1 MDMQHKNSTGGP
13 LGDKGMT
20 AQVDDFLGAVYV
32 FSTMVNV
39 LTEEDL
45 LRDASHG
52 LLTPSQ
58 MKLLRLV
65 DLNDGLTVGDAAAFL
80 RVSKAAASKAVD
92 KLVKKLFLQRSSGQ
106 TDRREI
112 RLSLT
117 DESRKILARYE
128 NAREQKLREIFSMSV
143 PAELSTISALLDCF
157 SARIAI
163 ENSSAQPGRL
173 CLQCGTYFRK
183 NCLLR
188 TQLGRQ
194 CFHQRREKQSE

>member
-1 MDMQHKNSTGGP
+1 MQYMNSVGGP
-13 LGDKGMT
+13 LAEKGAL
-20 AQVDDFLGAVYV
+20 AQLDDFLGAVYV
-32 FSTMVNV
+32 FSTMVNE
-39 LTEEDL
+39 LIEEDL
-45 LRDASHG
+45 LRKASQG
-52 LLTPSQ
+52 QVTPSQ

-65 DLNDGLTVGDAAAFL
+65 GLNDGLTVGDAAAFL

-92 KLVKKLFLQRSSGQ
+92 KLVKKLLLQRTPGR

-112 RLSLT
+112 RLSLSE
-117 DESRKILARYE
+117 ESRKVLARYE
-128 NAREQKLREIFSMSV
+128 NAREQKLREIFSMSA
-143 PAELSTISALLDCF
+143 PAELAKISALLDCF

-163 ENSSAQPGRL
+163 ENSSAQPGTL

-194 CFHQRREKQSE
+194 CFHRKQQGDE

>member
-1 MDMQHKNSTGGP
+1 MQHKDSAGSS
-13 LGDKGMT
+13 LI
-20 AQVDDFLGAVYV
+20 AQVDDFLGAVYI

-45 LRDASHG
+45 LKNASYG
-52 LLTPSQ
+52 QVTPSQ
-58 MKLLRLV
+58 VKLLRLV
-65 DLNDGLTVGDAAAFL
+65 GRNDGLTVGDAAVFL

-92 KLVKKLFLQRSSGQ
+92 KLVRKLLLQRSPGR

-112 RLSLT
+112 CLSLT
-117 DESRKILARYE
+117 DESRLVLARYE
-128 NAREQKLREIFSMSV
+128 SAREQKLREVFSMSA
-143 PAELSTISALLDCF
+143 PAELAKISALLDCF

-163 ENSSAQPGRL
+163 ENSSAQPGSL

-183 NCLLR
+183 DCLLR

-194 CFHQRREKQSE
+194 CFHQREK

>member
-1 MDMQHKNSTGGP
+1 MQSINSIGAPLAEKNA
-13 LGDKGMT
+13 L
-20 AQVDDFLGAVYV
+20 AQLDDFLGAVYV
-32 FSTMVNV
+32 FSTMVNE

-45 LRDASHG
+45 LRKASHG
-52 LLTPSQ
+52 QVTPSQ

-65 DLNDGLTVGDAAAFL
+65 DLNDSLTVGDAAAFL

-92 KLVKKLFLQRSSGQ
+92 KLVRKLLLQRTPGR

-117 DESRKILARYE
+117 EESRKILARYE
-128 NAREQKLREIFSMSV
+128 NAREQKLREIFSMSA
-143 PAELSTISALLDCF
+143 PAELAKISRLLDCF

-163 ENSSAQPGRL
+163 ENSSAQPGTL

-194 CFHQRREKQSE
+194 CFPQKKKE

>member
-1 MDMQHKNSTGGP
+1 MQPKNSSVSQPGEKGP
-13 LGDKGMT
+13 P
-20 AQVDDFLGAVYV
+20 AHVDDFLGAVYV

-45 LRDASHG
+45 LKNASYG
-52 LLTPSQ
+52 QVTPSQ

-65 DLNDGLTVGDAAAFL
+65 SLNSGLTVGDAAAFL

-92 KLVKKLFLQRSSGQ
+92 KLVKRSFLQRSSGQ
-106 TDRREI
+106 SDRREI

-117 DESRKILARYE
+117 DESREILARYE

-143 PAELSTISALLDCF
+143 PPELAKISALLDCF

-163 ENSSAQPGRL
+163 ENSSAEPGTL
-173 CLQCGTYFRK
+173 CLQCGTYFRR

-188 TQLGRQ
+188 TQLGRR
-194 CFHQRREKQSE
+194 CFHRRNENHE